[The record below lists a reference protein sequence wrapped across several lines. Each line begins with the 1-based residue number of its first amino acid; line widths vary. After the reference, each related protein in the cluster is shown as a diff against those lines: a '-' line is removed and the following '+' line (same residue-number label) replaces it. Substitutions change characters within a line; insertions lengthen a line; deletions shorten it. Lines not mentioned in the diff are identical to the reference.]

1 MTSFAEQAAIASRSD
16 TINTQLGVF
25 RGMAGNLAEVNVN
38 GATVRVPC
46 DGFTPPIPG
55 MSVRVQW
62 VNGSPSVTGPARPLN
77 PRGVITGAGSPR
89 ATVTVEGQPYLMYLA
104 AGYTPAVGDVVSI
117 RWDYEGGLITGKV
130 QGYETPKPPEP
141 VPPPPQSF
149 TDLVVRAENSGRF
162 QSGVGWWGNDPWA
175 SSNNNGLWTYGNRVK
190 DALAGASN
198 LVADIYLPLVR
209 ELSGGQLALH
219 QHPTIPGGAPTFQD
233 AWNPPTHN
241 GWVRLPDGWAN
252 FLAVGGR
259 GVGVT
264 NGGYTIW
271 RGTALDGSSGAF
283 RFSGT
288 R

>member
-209 ELSGGQLALH
+209 ELSGGQLLFTSIQPFQAAH
-219 QHPTIPGGAPTFQD
+219 QRSRTLGTRRHITAGCGCRT
-233 AWNPPTHN
+233 
-241 GWVRLPDGWAN
+241 
-252 FLAVGGR
+252 GGR
-259 GVGVT
+259 TSLPLVAVALVSRTAVT
-264 NGGYTIW
+264 RSGGE
-271 RGTALDGSSGAF
+271 LL
-283 RFSGT
+283 
-288 R
+288 